1 MESVGPT
8 GMSSAQLCV
17 LVIPAGVAEFPVS
30 VSVGSRGISTHSSWP
45 EPTEAGSLA
54 SQFVSAAALAAPA
67 SILDASGTLGVSTW
81 EDTPFT
87 VGSAESSISVSPA

>member
-1 MESVGPT
+1 MESVGT
-8 GMSSAQLCV
+8 VGTSSAQLWV

-30 VSVGSRGISTHSSWP
+30 VSAGSRGISIHSSWP
-45 EPTEAGSLA
+45 DPADAGSLA
-54 SQFVSAAALAAPA
+54 SQLVPAAALAAPA

-81 EDTPFT
+81 EETPFT